1 MTGRVLFFLLITTF
15 CRAQVPGKTLVF
27 KARAPATECSII
39 CKENFFWLETENPV
53 QIKVKGARNIKTKVE
68 VTGGKIVS
76 IKDDIY
82 YILFTRPGTAVISV
96 YQNTMYG
103 RELVATK
110 KLPIK
115 NPDIYF
121 LDIKLDS
128 VSKFFRLRGANV
140 YAYSHYYKKRMD
152 IVSFE
157 MYYIADTTRKIR
169 KKVDPV
175 RMKSDTCMITPEMKK
190 YLLNFQPKYNSIY
203 LHNIVC
209 RVPDGSKRI
218 LDPIQLNVEVDTTN
232 KEKLSLMYSVKR
244 KIF

>member
-1 MTGRVLFFLLITTF
+1 MIARVLLLLLITTF

-53 QIKVKGARNIKTKVE
+53 QITVKAARNIKTKVE
-68 VTGGKIVS
+68 VTGGKIMSV
-76 IKDDIY
+76 KDDIY

-96 YQNTMYG
+96 YQTTMYG

-140 YAYSHYYKKRMD
+140 YAYSHYYKKRM
-152 IVSFE
+152 
-157 MYYIADTTRKIR
+157 
-169 KKVDPV
+169 
-175 RMKSDTCMITPEMKK
+175 
-190 YLLNFQPKYNSIY
+190 
-203 LHNIVC
+203 
-209 RVPDGSKRI
+209 PDGSRP
-218 LDPIQLNVEVDTTN
+218 LDGSLRLVSEALIPFQRFFFFFFFFFFFVSAMRAVVVRH
-232 KEKLSLMYSVKR
+232 LSRGLRRSLSGCEDLCYKC
-244 KIF
+244 